1 MAEASVLAGKEVALS
16 GRLFSM
22 SRAQAAQRILQA
34 GGRPVRE
41 PGPDTAILVAG
52 NAEGHLN
59 AEGEVPRNL
68 ARFRQ
73 LKQQNAPI
81 LLLNEP
87 EFLRLLG
94 AQDELEDFS
103 RLYTAEQVSRIA
115 GAPLAEV
122 RSWVR
127 RGLLRPARL
136 SHRLAWFDFQDI
148 LTARNLSRLTKAG
161 VPASRIHRS
170 LSEIAGWLPEGTRVL
185 GQLEAYANGLRLRLP
200 DGGRAEPSGQR
211 LMDFQRPEDPPHG
224 EGASPTPLLRREGAS
239 PTPLRQP
246 AVSPFP
252 AESPVDGADWFS
264 QALEAEERGE
274 LQAAFELYSRAL
286 EVSAEPEVAF
296 NLGNVLYELG
306 REAQAAERYLQAV
319 EADPEFAEAWNNLGN
334 SLAAIG
340 RLEDALKAYRMALSL
355 EPDYPEPRCN
365 LATVLD
371 RLGRPA
377 EALAQSDECRKAFPN
392 PARLRLLRHPAP
404 EEAED

>member
-1 MAEASVLAGKEVALS
+1 MAEASALAGKEIALS

-22 SRAQAAQRILQA
+22 SRAQAVQRILQI

-41 PGPDTAILVAG
+41 PGPATAILVAG
-52 NAEGHLN
+52 NAQGHLN
-59 AEGEVPRNL
+59 SEGGIARNL

-81 LLLNEP
+81 RLVEEP

-170 LSEIAGWLPEGTRVL
+170 LSEIAGWLPEGAKVL
-185 GQLEAYANGLRLRLP
+185 GQLEAYANGLRLQLP

-211 LMDFQRPEDPPHG
+211 LMDFQSPERPAEAHRG
-224 EGASPTPLLRREGAS
+224 EGGRPTPLWRLA
-239 PTPLRQP
+239 QM
-246 AVSPFP
+246 APFP
-252 AESPVDGADWFS
+252 VERTIDGADWFS
-264 QALEAEERGE
+264 QGLEAEERGE
-274 LQAAFELYSRAL
+274 LQAAAELYARAL
-286 EVSAEPEVAF
+286 EVSPEPEVFF

-371 RLGRPA
+371 RMGRPA

-392 PARLRLLRHPAP
+392 PARLRLLRQPA
-404 EEAED
+404 EGEAED

>member
-1 MAEASVLAGKEVALS
+1 MAEASALAGKEIALS

-22 SRAQAAQRILQA
+22 SRTQAVQRILRA

-41 PGPDTAILVAG
+41 PGPATAILVAG
-52 NAEGHLN
+52 SALGHLTAEGN
-59 AEGEVPRNL
+59 VDRNL

-73 LKQQNAPI
+73 LKQQNPAI
-81 LLLNEP
+81 RLVEEP

-115 GAPLAEV
+115 GTPLAEV

-136 SHRLAWFDFQDI
+136 SHRLAWFGFQDI
-148 LTARNLSRLTKAG
+148 LTARNLSRLSKAG
-161 VPASRIHRS
+161 VPAATIHRS
-170 LSEIAGWLPEGTRVL
+170 LSEVAGWLPEGDRIL
-185 GQLEAYANGLRLRLP
+185 GQLEAYAAGLSLRLP

-211 LMDFQRPEDPPHG
+211 LMDFAE
-224 EGASPTPLLRREGAS
+224 ARRAA
-239 PTPLRQP
+239 QV
-246 AVSPFP
+246 APFP
-252 AESPVDGADWFS
+252 AEQPAASDWFTMG
-264 QALEAEERGE
+264 LEAEERGE
-274 LQAAFELYSRAL
+274 LEDAARLYARVLEASSR
-286 EVSAEPEVAF
+286 PEVFF

-306 REAQAAERYLQAV
+306 QEAQAAERYLQAV
-319 EADPEFAEAWNNLGN
+319 EADHDFAEAWNNLGN
-334 SLAAIG
+334 ALAAVG
-340 RLEDALKAYRMALSL
+340 KLEDAIRAYRQALSL

-371 RLGRPA
+371 RMGRPA
-377 EALAQSDECRKAFPN
+377 EALAQGDECRKAFPN
-392 PARLRLLRHPAP
+392 PVRLRLLRQPSA

>member
-59 AEGEVPRNL
+59 AEGQVARNL

-170 LSEIAGWLPEGTRVL
+170 LSEIAGWLPEGTKVL

-211 LMDFQRPEDPPHG
+211 LMDFQRPDRPAEAQRPAQV
-224 EGASPTPLLRREGAS
+224 AS
-239 PTPLRQP
+239 
-246 AVSPFP
+246 FP
-252 AESPVDGADWFS
+252 AGAAVDGADWFS
-264 QALEAEERGE
+264 RALEAEERGE
-274 LQAAFELYSRAL
+274 LQAASELYTRAL
-286 EVSAEPEVAF
+286 EVSAEPEVSF

>member
-1 MAEASVLAGKEVALS
+1 
-16 GRLFSM
+16 M

-41 PGPDTAILVAG
+41 PGPATAILVAG
-52 NAEGHLN
+52 NAQGHLD
-59 AEGEVPRNL
+59 AQGEIARNL

-73 LKQQNAPI
+73 LKQQNADI

-170 LSEIAGWLPEGTRVL
+170 LSEIAAWLPEGARVL
-185 GQLEAYANGLRLRLP
+185 GQLEAFAHGLRLRLP

-211 LMDFQRPEDPPHG
+211 LMDFLSPERPAEAQGG
-224 EGASPTPLLRREGAS
+224 ERPAALSR
-239 PTPLRQP
+239 P
-246 AVSPFP
+246 AVSAFP
-252 AESPVDGADWFS
+252 APAVAGGAELFF
-264 QALEAEERGE
+264 QAAEAEERGE
-274 LQAAFELYSRAL
+274 LEAASELYARAL
-286 EVSAEPEVAF
+286 EVSAEPELFF

-334 SLAAIG
+334 ALAAIG
-340 RLEDALKAYRMALSL
+340 RLQDALKAYRQALAL

-377 EALAQSDECRKAFPN
+377 EALAQSDECRKSFPN
-392 PARLRLLRHPAP
+392 PARLSLLRHPAP

>member
-1 MAEASVLAGKEVALS
+1 MTEASALTGKEIALS

-22 SRAQAAQRILQA
+22 SRTQAVQRILRA

-41 PGPDTAILVAG
+41 PGPATAILVAG
-52 NAEGHLN
+52 NALGHLTP
-59 AEGEVPRNL
+59 EGNVDRNL

-73 LKQQNAPI
+73 LKQQKAAI
-81 LLLNEP
+81 RLVEEP

-136 SHRLAWFDFQDI
+136 SHRLAWFGFQDI
-148 LTARNLSRLTKAG
+148 LTARNLSRLSKAG
-161 VPASRIHRS
+161 VPAATIHRS
-170 LSEIAGWLPEGTRVL
+170 LSEVAGWLPEGDRIL
-185 GQLEAYANGLRLRLP
+185 GQLESYAAGLSLRLP

-211 LMDFQRPEDPPHG
+211 LMDFPGDSTTPQKRTE
-224 EGASPTPLLRREGAS
+224 EGRRAAQLS
-239 PTPLRQP
+239 
-246 AVSPFP
+246 SFP
-252 AESPVDGADWFS
+252 AGREAADWFS
-264 QALEAEERGE
+264 QGLEAEERGE
-274 LQAAFELYSRAL
+274 LQAAAELYTRAL
-286 EVSAEPEVAF
+286 EASARPEVLF

-306 REAQAAERYLQAV
+306 QEALAAERYLQAV
-319 EADPEFAEAWNNLGN
+319 EADHDFAEAWNNLGN
-334 SLAAIG
+334 ALAAVG
-340 RLEDALKAYRMALSL
+340 KLEDAIRAYRQALSL

-392 PARLRLLRHPAP
+392 PARLRLLRQPSA

>member
-1 MAEASVLAGKEVALS
+1 MTEASALAGKEIALS

-22 SRAQAAQRILQA
+22 SRTQAVQRILRA

-41 PGPDTAILVAG
+41 PGPATAILVAG
-52 NAEGHLN
+52 SALGHLTAEGY
-59 AEGEVPRNL
+59 VDRNL

-73 LKQQNAPI
+73 LKQQNAAI
-81 LLLNEP
+81 RLVEEP

-136 SHRLAWFDFQDI
+136 SHRLAWFGFQDI
-148 LTARNLSRLTKAG
+148 LTARNLSRLSKAG
-161 VPASRIHRS
+161 VPAATIHRS
-170 LSEIAGWLPEGTRVL
+170 LSEIAGWLPEGDRIL
-185 GQLEAYANGLRLRLP
+185 GQLEAYAAGLSLRLP

-211 LMDFQRPEDPPHG
+211 LMDFAEARRAAQV
-224 EGASPTPLLRREGAS
+224 AS
-239 PTPLRQP
+239 
-246 AVSPFP
+246 FP
-252 AESPVDGADWFS
+252 AEQQADDDWLT
-264 QALEAEERGE
+264 AGLEAEERGE
-274 LQAAFELYSRAL
+274 LEPAAELYARAL
-286 EVSAEPEVAF
+286 AAAPRPEVFF

-319 EADPEFAEAWNNLGN
+319 EADPDFAEAWNNLGN
-334 SLAAIG
+334 ALAAVG
-340 RLEDALKAYRMALSL
+340 KLEDALRAYRQALSL

-371 RLGRPA
+371 RMGRPA
-377 EALAQSDECRKAFPN
+377 EALAQGDECRKAFPN
-392 PARLRLLRHPAP
+392 PARLRLLRQPSA

>member
-1 MAEASVLAGKEVALS
+1 MAEASALAGKEIALS

-22 SRAQAAQRILQA
+22 SRTQAVQRILRA

-41 PGPDTAILVAG
+41 PGPATAILVAG
-52 NAEGHLN
+52 NAMGHLTS
-59 AEGEVPRNL
+59 EGKVDRNL

-73 LKQQNAPI
+73 LKQEKAAI
-81 LLLNEP
+81 RLVEEP

-136 SHRLAWFDFQDI
+136 SHRLAWFGFQDI
-148 LTARNLSRLTKAG
+148 LTARNLSRLSKAG
-161 VPASRIHRS
+161 VPAITIHRS
-170 LSEIAGWLPEGTRVL
+170 LSEIAGWLPEGDRIL
-185 GQLEAYANGLRLRLP
+185 GQLEAYAAGISLRLP

-211 LMDFQRPEDPPHG
+211 LMDFPGDSATPRKRTEEGRRAAQVSSFTAGPE
-224 EGASPTPLLRREGAS
+224 
-239 PTPLRQP
+239 
-246 AVSPFP
+246 AV
-252 AESPVDGADWFS
+252 DWFT
-264 QALEAEERGE
+264 QGLEAEERGE
-274 LQAAFELYSRAL
+274 LEAAARLYARAL
-286 EVSAEPEVAF
+286 EASPRPEVFF

-306 REAQAAERYLQAV
+306 QEAQAAERYLQAV
-319 EADPEFAEAWNNLGN
+319 EADHDFAEAWNNLGN
-334 SLAAIG
+334 ALAAVG
-340 RLEDALKAYRMALSL
+340 KLEDAIRAYRQALSL

-392 PARLRLLRHPAP
+392 PARLRLLRQPSP

>member
-1 MAEASVLAGKEVALS
+1 MAEASALAGKEIALS

-22 SRAQAAQRILQA
+22 SRAQAVQRILQA
-34 GGRPVRE
+34 GGRAVRE
-41 PGPDTAILVAG
+41 PGPATSILVAG
-52 NAEGHLN
+52 NAQGHLD
-59 AEGEVPRNL
+59 AQGEIERNL

-73 LKQQNAPI
+73 LKQQNAAI

-148 LTARNLSRLTKAG
+148 LSARNLSRLTKAG

-170 LSEIAGWLPEGTRVL
+170 LSEVAGWLPEGAKAL

-200 DGGRAEPSGQR
+200 DGSRAEPSGQR
-211 LMDFQRPEDPPHG
+211 LMDFQKPEEASRG
-224 EGASPTPLLRREGAS
+224 ERDSA
-239 PTPLRQP
+239 TPLRRPAEPSFPASP
-246 AVSPFP
+246 AV
-252 AESPVDGADWFS
+252 AGEDWFS
-264 QALEAEERGE
+264 QGLEAEERGE
-274 LQAAFELYSRAL
+274 LQAAAELYARAL
-286 EVSAEPEVAF
+286 EAAAEPEIFF

-340 RLEDALKAYRMALSL
+340 RLEDAIKAYRLALSL

-371 RLGRPA
+371 RMGRPA
-377 EALAQSDECRKAFPN
+377 EALAQGDECQKSFPN
-392 PARLRLLRHPAP
+392 PARLRLLRQPAP

>member
-1 MAEASVLAGKEVALS
+1 MAEASVLAGKEIALS

-22 SRAQAAQRILQA
+22 SRAQAEQRIVQA

-41 PGPDTAILVAG
+41 PGPATAILVAG
-52 NAEGHLN
+52 NAQGHLD
-59 AEGEVPRNL
+59 AQGEIARNL

-73 LKQQNAPI
+73 LKQQNAVI
-81 LLLNEP
+81 QLLEEP

-161 VPASRIHRS
+161 VPAARIHRS
-170 LSEIAGWLPEGTRVL
+170 LSEIAGWLPEGAKVL
-185 GQLEAYANGLRLRLP
+185 GRLEAYANGLRLRLP

-211 LMDFQRPEDPPHG
+211 LMDFQPRPE
-224 EGASPTPLLRREGAS
+224 
-239 PTPLRQP
+239 QP
-246 AVSPFP
+246 AERTPGERDSATLLSRPAVAPFP
-252 AESPVDGADWFS
+252 TAAASSADWFS
-264 QALEAEERGE
+264 QGLEAEERGE
-274 LQAAFELYSRAL
+274 LQAASELYARAL
-286 EVSAEPEVAF
+286 QASAEPEVYF

-306 REAQAAERYLQAV
+306 HEAQAAERYLQAV

-340 RLEDALKAYRMALSL
+340 RLEDALKAYRQALSL

-365 LATVLD
+365 LATILD

-377 EALAQSDECRKAFPN
+377 EALAQSDECRKSFPN
-392 PARLRLLRHPAP
+392 PARLSLLRHPAP

>member
-1 MAEASVLAGKEVALS
+1 MAETPVLAGKEIALS

-22 SRAQAAQRILQA
+22 SRAQAEQRILQA

-41 PGPDTAILVAG
+41 PGPATAILVAG
-52 NAEGHLN
+52 NAQGHLN
-59 AEGEVPRNL
+59 AEGEIARNL

-73 LKQQNAPI
+73 LKQQNAAI
-81 LLLNEP
+81 QLVEEP

-115 GAPLAEV
+115 GAPLGEV

-161 VPASRIHRS
+161 VPASRIHSS
-170 LSEIAGWLPEGTRVL
+170 LSEIAGWLPEGAKAL

-211 LMDFQRPEDPPHG
+211 LMDFPSPE
-224 EGASPTPLLRREGAS
+224 RREQKSEEAS
-239 PTPLRQP
+239 RGERESATRLWRPADSSFPAQP
-246 AVSPFP
+246 A
-252 AESPVDGADWFS
+252 VDGADWFS
-264 QALEAEERGE
+264 QGLEAEERGE
-274 LQAAFELYSRAL
+274 LQAAAERYTRAL
-286 EVSAEPEVAF
+286 ESSAEPEVFF

-334 SLAAIG
+334 ALAAIG
-340 RLEDALKAYRMALSL
+340 RLDDAIKAYRVALSL

-377 EALAQSDECRKAFPN
+377 EALAQSDECQKSFPN
-392 PARLRLLRHPAP
+392 PARLRLLRQPAL

>member
-1 MAEASVLAGKEVALS
+1 MAEASALAGKEIALS

-22 SRAQAAQRILQA
+22 SRTQAVQRILRA

-41 PGPDTAILVAG
+41 PGPATAILVAG
-52 NAEGHLN
+52 NAMGHLTS
-59 AEGEVPRNL
+59 EGKVDRNL

-73 LKQQNAPI
+73 LKQEKAAI
-81 LLLNEP
+81 RLVEEP

-136 SHRLAWFDFQDI
+136 SHRLAWFGFQDI
-148 LTARNLSRLTKAG
+148 LTARNLSRLSKAG
-161 VPASRIHRS
+161 VPAITIHRS
-170 LSEIAGWLPEGTRVL
+170 LSEIAGWLPEGDRIL
-185 GQLEAYANGLRLRLP
+185 GQLEAYAAGISLRLP

-211 LMDFQRPEDPPHG
+211 LMDFPGDSATPRKRTEEGRRAAQVSSFTAGPE
-224 EGASPTPLLRREGAS
+224 
-239 PTPLRQP
+239 
-246 AVSPFP
+246 AV
-252 AESPVDGADWFS
+252 DWFT
-264 QALEAEERGE
+264 QGLEAEERGE
-274 LQAAFELYSRAL
+274 LEAAARLYARAL
-286 EVSAEPEVAF
+286 EASPRPEVFF

-306 REAQAAERYLQAV
+306 QEAQAAERYLQAV
-319 EADPEFAEAWNNLGN
+319 EADHDFAEAWNNLGN
-334 SLAAIG
+334 ALAAVG
-340 RLEDALKAYRMALSL
+340 KLEDAIRAYRQALSL

-371 RLGRPA
+371 RMGRPA
-377 EALAQSDECRKAFPN
+377 EALAQSDECRRAFPN
-392 PARLRLLRHPAP
+392 PARLRLLRQASA

>member
-1 MAEASVLAGKEVALS
+1 MAEASALAGKEIALS

-22 SRAQAAQRILQA
+22 SRTQAVQRILRA

-41 PGPDTAILVAG
+41 PGPATAILVAG
-52 NAEGHLN
+52 NAMGHLTP
-59 AEGEVPRNL
+59 EGKVDRNL

-73 LKQQNAPI
+73 LKQENAAI
-81 LLLNEP
+81 RLVEEP

-103 RLYTAEQVSRIA
+103 RLYTAEQVSSIA

-136 SHRLAWFDFQDI
+136 SHRLAWFGFQDI
-148 LTARNLSRLTKAG
+148 LTARNLSRLSKAG
-161 VPASRIHRS
+161 VPASTIHRS
-170 LSEIAGWLPEGTRVL
+170 LSEIAGWLPEGDRIL
-185 GQLEAYANGLRLRLP
+185 GQLEAYAAGVSLRLP

-211 LMDFQRPEDPPHG
+211 LMDFPGDSATPRKRTE
-224 EGASPTPLLRREGAS
+224 EGRRAA
-239 PTPLRQP
+239 Q
-246 AVSPFP
+246 VSPFP
-252 AESPVDGADWFS
+252 AERPADSDWCTLG
-264 QALEAEERGE
+264 LEAEERGE
-274 LQAAFELYSRAL
+274 LEAAAELYARAL
-286 EVSAEPEVAF
+286 EAPPGPEVFF
-296 NLGNVLYELG
+296 NLGNVLYDLG

-319 EADPEFAEAWNNLGN
+319 EADHDFAEAWNNLGN
-334 SLAAIG
+334 ALAAVG
-340 RLEDALKAYRMALSL
+340 KLEDAIRAYRQALSL

-392 PARLRLLRHPAP
+392 PARLRLLRQPSG

>member
-1 MAEASVLAGKEVALS
+1 MTEASALAGKEIALS

-22 SRAQAAQRILQA
+22 SRTQAVQRILRA

-41 PGPDTAILVAG
+41 PGPATAILVAG
-52 NAEGHLN
+52 NALGHLTP
-59 AEGEVPRNL
+59 EGNVDRNL

-73 LKQQNAPI
+73 LKQQKAAI
-81 LLLNEP
+81 RLVEEP

-136 SHRLAWFDFQDI
+136 SHRLAWFGFQDI
-148 LTARNLSRLTKAG
+148 LTARNLARLSKAG
-161 VPASRIHRS
+161 VPAATIHRS
-170 LSEIAGWLPEGTRVL
+170 LSKIAGWLPEGDRIL
-185 GQLEAYANGLRLRLP
+185 GQLEAYAAGLSLRLP

-211 LMDFQRPEDPPHG
+211 LMDFPGDSATQ
-224 EGASPTPLLRREGAS
+224 SKRREEGQGAA
-239 PTPLRQP
+239 QM
-246 AVSPFP
+246 SPFP
-252 AESPVDGADWFS
+252 EPEAVDWFS
-264 QALEAEERGE
+264 QGLEAEERGE
-274 LQAAFELYSRAL
+274 LQAAAELYTRAL
-286 EVSAEPEVAF
+286 EASARPDVLF

-306 REAQAAERYLQAV
+306 QEALAAERYLQAV
-319 EADPEFAEAWNNLGN
+319 EADHDFAEAWNNLGN
-334 SLAAIG
+334 ALAAVG
-340 RLEDALKAYRMALSL
+340 KLEDAIRAYRQALSL

-371 RLGRPA
+371 RMGRPA

-392 PARLRLLRHPAP
+392 PARLRLLRQPSA

>member
-1 MAEASVLAGKEVALS
+1 MVDASVLAGKEIALS

-22 SRAQAAQRILQA
+22 SRAQAVQRILQA
-34 GGRPVRE
+34 GGRPVQE
-41 PGPDTAILVAG
+41 PGPATAILVAG
-52 NAEGHLN
+52 SAQGHLN
-59 AEGEVPRNL
+59 AEGEIARNL

-73 LKQQNAPI
+73 LKQQKAAI
-81 LLLNEP
+81 RLVEEP

-94 AQDELEDFS
+94 AQNELEDFS

-148 LTARNLSRLTKAG
+148 LSARNLSRLTKAG
-161 VPASRIHRS
+161 VPASRIHSS
-170 LSEIAGWLPEGTRVL
+170 LSEIAGWLPEGAKAL
-185 GQLEAYANGLRLRLP
+185 GQLEAYASGLRLRLP

-211 LMDFQRPEDPPHG
+211 LMDFQSPERPAGGQRGGRER
-224 EGASPTPLLRREGAS
+224 ETPLPRPVQAAS
-239 PTPLRQP
+239 
-246 AVSPFP
+246 FP
-252 AESPVDGADWFS
+252 AGAADAGADWFS
-264 QALEAEERGE
+264 RGLEAEERGE
-274 LQAAFELYSRAL
+274 LQTAAELYARAL
-286 EVSAEPEVAF
+286 AATAEPEVFF

-340 RLEDALKAYRMALSL
+340 RLEDALKAYRQALAL

-371 RLGRPA
+371 RMGRPA
-377 EALAQSDECRKAFPN
+377 EALAQSDECLKAFPN
-392 PARLRLLRHPAP
+392 PARLRLLRHPA
-404 EEAED
+404 EDEAED

>member
-1 MAEASVLAGKEVALS
+1 MAEASALAGKEIALS

-22 SRAQAAQRILQA
+22 SRTQAVQRILQA

-41 PGPDTAILVAG
+41 PGPSTAILVAG
-52 NAEGHLN
+52 SALGHLTAEGM
-59 AEGEVPRNL
+59 VDRNL

-94 AQDELEDFS
+94 AEEELEDFS
-103 RLYTAEQVSRIA
+103 RLYTAEQVSSIA

-136 SHRLAWFDFQDI
+136 SHRLAWFEFQDI
-148 LTARNLSRLTKAG
+148 LTARNLARLTAAG
-161 VPASRIHRS
+161 VPSSTIHRS
-170 LSEIAGWLPEGTRVL
+170 LSEIAGWLPQGDRIL
-185 GQLEAYANGLRLRLP
+185 GQLEAYAAGLRLRLP
-200 DGGRAEPSGQR
+200 DGGQAEPSGQR
-211 LMDFQRPEDPPHG
+211 LMDFQSPNGG
-224 EGASPTPLLRREGAS
+224 ERTSATPLSRRERTSA
-239 PTPLRQP
+239 TPLSR
-246 AVSPFP
+246 P
-252 AESPVDGADWFS
+252 AEGRRPAQVSSFPDRDWFS
-264 QALEAEERGE
+264 QALQAEERGE
-274 LQAAFELYSRAL
+274 LEAAAGLYARAL
-286 EVSAEPEVAF
+286 EASALPEVFF

-319 EADPEFAEAWNNLGN
+319 QADPNFAEAWNNLGN

-340 RLEDALKAYRMALSL
+340 KLDDAVRAYRLALSL

-365 LATVLD
+365 LATILD
-371 RLGRPA
+371 RMGRPA
-377 EALAQSDECRKAFPN
+377 EALAQSDACQKAFPN
-392 PARLRLLRHPAP
+392 PARLRLLRQPSAD
-404 EEAED
+404 EAEEG

>member
-1 MAEASVLAGKEVALS
+1 MAEASSLAGKEIALS

-22 SRAQAAQRILQA
+22 SRAQAVQRILQA

-52 NAEGHLN
+52 NALGHLN
-59 AEGEVPRNL
+59 AQGEVARNL
-68 ARFRQ
+68 ARFRK
-73 LKQQNAPI
+73 LKRQNAAI
-81 LLLNEP
+81 RLVEEP

-161 VPASRIHRS
+161 VPASRILRS
-170 LSEIAGWLPEGTRVL
+170 LSQIAGWLPEGTKVL
-185 GQLEAYANGLRLRLP
+185 GQLEAYARGLRLRLP

-211 LMDFQRPEDPPHG
+211 LMDFQRPEQAARG
-224 EGASPTPLLRREGAS
+224 KRESPTPLGR
-239 PTPLRQP
+239 P
-246 AVSPFP
+246 ALSPFP
-252 AESPVDGADWFS
+252 SERPVDGADWF
-264 QALEAEERGE
+264 ALGLEAQEQGE
-274 LQAAFELYSRAL
+274 LQAAAELYARAL
-286 EVSAEPEVAF
+286 EVSAEPELFF

-377 EALAQSDECRKAFPN
+377 EALAQGEECRKAFPN
-392 PARLRLLRHPAP
+392 PARLSLLRHPAP